1 MESSIQS
8 SQSLDDE
15 IRKLVIARLNV
26 LSSDTAI
33 SIGSEGS
40 FTRDDLIRK
49 VESSDP
55 IGRKLEQ
62 IELEWLRS
70 WKASA

>member
-1 MESSIQS
+1 MQS
-8 SQSLDDE
+8 SHVDDE

-26 LSSDTAI
+26 LSPDTAL

-40 FTRDDLIRK
+40 FSRDDLIQK
-49 VESSDP
+49 VEANDP

-70 WKASA
+70 WKANA